1 MPKTLTTAQLETAKA
16 MIGSGTPT
24 ELSNFYDYMYQQG
37 YGYAALANGVVN
49 CQWATGTTAQNYMI
63 NSAGAQGVILDAAAI
78 QKIEAGMANGYIN
91 TLLGY
96 ANSTGSTSQ
105 DISAEDALSIHSDPE
120 TVYFNRRKR

>member
-63 NSAGAQGVILDAAAI
+63 NSAGA
-78 QKIEAGMANGYIN
+78 
-91 TLLGY
+91 
-96 ANSTGSTSQ
+96 
-105 DISAEDALSIHSDPE
+105 
-120 TVYFNRRKR
+120 